1 MKIYSTL
8 FTCFIPLLFLAST
21 CAKDNEETYDEE
33 TDYMEVNYGKG
44 ETVTKE
50 MAIENWEQFLK
61 QSQEL
66 IDITETNIGSL
77 EAKIEL
83 ADEADKNELQQ
94 TINTA
99 NLTLLNLKARRIK
112 RNKEFSNDL
121 KQFDPSVQQ
130 TNEAFKKQFKRD
142 MFDLNIELEN
152 LLEKSH
158 S

>member
-1 MKIYSTL
+1 MKIYSHL
-8 FTCFIPLLFLAST
+8 FTFFIPLLFLATT
-21 CAKDNEETYDEE
+21 CVKDNEETYDEE

-66 IDITETNIGSL
+66 IDISETNIGSL
-77 EAKIEL
+77 EAKLEL

-94 TINTA
+94 VINTA
-99 NLTLLNLKARRIK
+99 NLSLLKLKARRLK

-121 KQFDPSVQQ
+121 KEYDASVQQ

-142 MFDLNIELEN
+142 MFDLNIILEN